1 MTVTLRRLASLVGPS
16 GHNAP
21 IWPSP
26 SAPTDAPALGAYL
39 LLVAGVALIAV
50 DGAIVTV
57 IRPSITFASWTLPGV
72 TAAVC
77 TSLLSAEVSQ
87 IVLLRRPDLRIAL
100 AYLVLR
106 RRRGGNQRRV
116 HDRKLTAARVR
127 SGPVDYS
134 LAADSL
140 ARSFRSG
147 ALRGHRPASNGSLQA
162 VHSARAFSAS
172 LADQYRAICV
182 RRQCKCG

>member
-100 AYLVLR
+100 AYSVLR
-106 RRRGGNQRRV
+106 RRPGGNQRRV
-116 HDRKLTAARVR
+116 HDRASAQQRAASDAPR
-127 SGPVDYS
+127 SPRRRPLS
-134 LAADSL
+134 N
-140 ARSFRSG
+140 RG
-147 ALRGHRPASNGSLQA
+147 APRDCGS
-162 VHSARAFSAS
+162 
-172 LADQYRAICV
+172 
-182 RRQCKCG
+182 